1 MKYLTILAAI
11 ILAGCTSSQQTAQR
25 WADSKYNRCV
35 DAVHAKAKDGE
46 RIVWRLDIDA
56 CMGSKGDEYQ
66 QYQYAKDTKLPP
78 RWSVEVTP

>member
-1 MKYLTILAAI
+1 MHRIILAAI
-11 ILAGCTSSQQTAQR
+11 LLTGCANNQQTAQR

-35 DAVHAKAKDGE
+35 DSIHSRQKDGE
-46 RIVWRLDIDA
+46 RIVWRLEIDA

-66 QYQYAKDTKLPP
+66 QYQDAKDTKLPP

>member
-56 CMGSKGDEYQ
+56 CMGSKGDEYNA
-66 QYQYAKDTKLPP
+66 YQESKRDKMPSRAEFE
-78 RWSVEVTP
+78 SQ